1 MYTTVYRL
9 RDSVWCVLFVLVLV
23 LLAQSSLLAAPR
35 DWDDWGAAGGAALPE
50 RGAAL
55 PAGAVPA
62 RVTAIVDGDTI
73 RVQINGVERSVRY
86 ILINTPETDEPLGA
100 EATLANRRLVAGKTV
115 YLLKDVNETDRY
127 NRLLRYVFLA
137 DGTHVNAEL
146 VRQGYAQLSTYP
158 PDISR
163 QAEIRAAQQ
172 EAVAAGRGLW
182 ASSSP
187 AVGSGRL
194 SIAAV
199 DKREEYVDV
208 RNGGQ
213 APVRLE
219 GWVLRSERGRQECAL
234 SGELAAGG
242 TLRVWAMKGAGGFQ
256 CGFASPIWHNN
267 LSDPAVLL
275 APGGSEVARWE

>member
-1 MYTTVYRL
+1 MYTFVYR
-9 RDSVWCVLFVLVLV
+9 RKRYVWCVLFVLALV
-23 LLAQSSLLAAPR
+23 LLAQSSVRAAPKIG
-35 DWDDWGAAGGAALPE
+35 DDFGATSGASD
-50 RGAAL
+50 RSSAL

-62 RVTAIVDGDTI
+62 RVTDIVDGDTI

-115 YLLKDVNETDRY
+115 YLLKDVNDTDRY

-187 AVGSGRL
+187 SVGSGTL

-199 DKREEYVDV
+199 DNREEYVDV

-213 APVRLE
+213 EPVRLE

-234 SGELAAGG
+234 SGELGAGA
-242 TLRVWAMKGAGGFQ
+242 TLRVWAMKGPGGVQ
-256 CGFASPIWHNN
+256 CGFASPIWNN
-267 LSDPAVLL
+267 NMSDPAVLL